1 MVRNMGEFISSV
13 EQAAKY
19 GVGPESRCIAR
30 KGEFGAEHVVE
41 HIKVRRNPISGAM
54 ELVIQIA
61 ERPNDGH

>member
-1 MVRNMGEFISSV
+1 MVRNMGEFIGSV

-19 GVGPESRCIAR
+19 GVGPDSRCIAR
-30 KGEFGAEHVVE
+30 KGEFGAEHAVE
-41 HIKVRRNPISGAM
+41 HIKVRRNPLTGAM

>member
-1 MVRNMGEFISSV
+1 MVRNMAEFIGSV

-19 GVGPESRCIAR
+19 GVGPHSRCIAR

-41 HIKVRRNPISGAM
+41 HIKVRQSPRTGQM
-54 ELVIQIA
+54 ELIIQIA